1 MAKPS
6 KIITTGADSYAPKKT
21 GERVVDYDASSIM
34 NQPDLPEVA
43 PPSGSGAGATATA
56 AMFPT
61 GAIDPSAPDVLTI
74 IQGSKFTTPFVVTLM
89 RKVGQQ
95 VFKSDAGQK
104 TEDRFEPVKELIKD
118 PSDLLRLSAATK
130 VGVYR
135 SLNDMSL
142 EFQLM
147 LYLAAQHGVLK
158 S

>member
-1 MAKPS
+1 MSKPN
-6 KIITTGADSYAPKKT
+6 KIITTGQESYSAKKPF
-21 GERVVDYDASSIM
+21 DAASIM

-43 PPSGSGAGATATA
+43 PPSTSSSGASATA
-56 AMFPT
+56 AMFPSV
-61 GAIDPSAPDVLTI
+61 AVDPNAPDVLKL
-74 IQGSKFTTPFVVTLM
+74 IQGAKFTTPFVVTLM

-95 VFKSDAGQK
+95 VFRSDVGQK
-104 TEDRFEPVKELIKD
+104 TEDRFEPTKELIKD

-135 SLNDMSL
+135 PLNDMSL
-142 EFQLM
+142 EFQFM